1 MVMNLIEVT
10 GGKKDKKELAEKV
23 VSWYLKKMM
32 PRYKTLDITIKLTNC
47 YDNGAYGYC
56 MQTEDNRTFEL
67 EIDKNL
73 RLFDF
78 VSTICH
84 EMTHLKQY
92 ARKEM
97 VQLDDG
103 RTRWKKKVYP
113 EGFDYDKSP
122 WEKEAFRVE
131 TELAML
137 CFHQVL

>member
-1 MVMNLIEVT
+1 MNYIEVK

-23 VSWYLKKMM
+23 ISWYLKKVM
-32 PRYKTLDITIKLTNC
+32 PRYKTLDITVSLTNC
-47 YDNGAYGYC
+47 MDTSLAYGYC
-56 MQTEDNRTFEL
+56 MRTENDRTFEL

-92 ARKEM
+92 ARREM

-103 RTRWKKKVYP
+103 RTRWKKKIYP
-113 EGFDYDKSP
+113 EGYDYSKSP

-131 TELAML
+131 NELAFQ
-137 CFHQVL
+137 CFHEVL